1 MTQIEKR
8 RKLHHSILIKYKI
21 HSNDTEMAN
30 DEDITQS
37 TYSFPF
43 GIHSHGFD
51 FKCYRKT

>member
-30 DEDITQS
+30 DEDITHS
-37 TYSFPF
+37 TYSFPP